1 MHAPD
6 RHVPVTSPFVKS
18 SRWLIPA
25 VVLLGLLA
33 GAAIVGRPTSIEG
46 DVPLP
51 LDAGSTTSTT
61 TAPTTVAPTPTTA
74 ATTPTTGDSTPDTS
88 AALVNTTTTTPPT
101 TAPDPASV
109 RVVVGNGSSRN
120 GLATSTA
127 DELTAAGYVDVVA
140 TNAISKSADTYI
152 VYRDGFQAAAAAVA
166 ELLEIPGERVL
177 PYIDAEV
184 TERDE
189 QGDVI
194 VVVGADR
201 AG

>member
-6 RHVPVTSPFVKS
+6 LPVPVASPFVKS

-33 GAAIVGRPTSIEG
+33 GAAIVGRPTATS
-46 DVPLP
+46 DLRLP

-61 TAPTTVAPTPTTA
+61 TAPTTLAPAPTPTTT
-74 ATTPTTGDSTPDTS
+74 TTPTTGDSTPDTS

-101 TAPDPASV
+101 TAPDPATV

-152 VYRDGFQAAAAAVA
+152 VYRDGFQAAAQAVA
-166 ELLEIPGERVL
+166 ELLDIPGERVL
-177 PYIDAEV
+177 PYIDAQV

>member
-1 MHAPD
+1 M
-6 RHVPVTSPFVKS
+6 HVPRRHRPVASPFVKS

-51 LDAGSTTSTT
+51 LDAGTTTSTT
-61 TAPTTVAPTPTTA
+61 VA
-74 ATTPTTGDSTPDTS
+74 ATTTTAPAPSTTADGDTTVTT
-88 AALVNTTTTTPPT
+88 AALVNTTTTVEQT
-101 TAPDPASV
+101 TTTVPDPATV

-120 GLATSTA
+120 GLATVTA
-127 DELTAAGYVDVVA
+127 DELVAAGYVDVVA
-140 TNAISKSADTYI
+140 TNAISKSADSYI
-152 VYRDGFQAAAAAVA
+152 VYREGFQAAAQAVA

-184 TERDE
+184 TERDD

-201 AG
+201 AV

>member
-1 MHAPD
+1 M
-6 RHVPVTSPFVKS
+6 KS

-25 VVLLGLLA
+25 VIALGLLA

-51 LDAGSTTSTT
+51 LDAGNTTTTVTTAAPTTTAAAPSTTS
-61 TAPTTVAPTPTTA
+61 
-74 ATTPTTGDSTPDTS
+74 GDSTDTT
-88 AALVNTTTTTPPT
+88 AALVNTTTTST
-101 TAPDPASV
+101 TTTVPAPDPASV

>member
-1 MHAPD
+1 MHAPT
-6 RHVPVTSPFVKS
+6 RSAAVASPSVKS

-25 VVLLGLLA
+25 VIALGLLA

-51 LDAGSTTSTT
+51 LDAGNTTTTVTTAAPTTTAAAPSTTS
-61 TAPTTVAPTPTTA
+61 
-74 ATTPTTGDSTPDTS
+74 GDSTDTT
-88 AALVNTTTTTPPT
+88 AALVNTTTTST
-101 TAPDPASV
+101 TTTVPAPDPASV
-109 RVVVGNGSSRN
+109 RVVVGNGSARN
-120 GLATSTA
+120 GLATTTA

>member
-1 MHAPD
+1 MHAPT
-6 RHVPVTSPFVKS
+6 RSAAVASPSVKS

-25 VVLLGLLA
+25 VIALGLLA

-51 LDAGSTTSTT
+51 LDAGNTTTTVTTAAPTTTAAAPSTTS
-61 TAPTTVAPTPTTA
+61 
-74 ATTPTTGDSTPDTS
+74 GDSTDTT
-88 AALVNTTTTTPPT
+88 AALVNTTTTST
-101 TAPDPASV
+101 TTTVPAPDPATV
-109 RVVVGNGSSRN
+109 RVVVGNGSARN
-120 GLATSTA
+120 GLATTTA
-127 DELTAAGYVDVVA
+127 EELIAVGYVDVVA
-140 TNAISKSADTYI
+140 TNAIGDSADSYI
-152 VYRDGFQAAAAAVA
+152 VYRDGFQAAALAVA
-166 ELLEIPGERVL
+166 EALGIPAERVL

>member
-1 MHAPD
+1 MHAPT
-6 RHVPVTSPFVKS
+6 RSAAVASPSVKS

-25 VVLLGLLA
+25 VIALGLLA

-51 LDAGSTTSTT
+51 LDAGNTT
-61 TAPTTVAPTPTTA
+61 TTVTPTTA
-74 ATTPTTGDSTPDTS
+74 APTTTAAAPSTTSGDSTDTT
-88 AALVNTTTTTPPT
+88 AALVNTTTTST
-101 TAPDPASV
+101 TTTVPAPDPATV
-109 RVVVGNGSSRN
+109 RVVVGNGSARN
-120 GLATSTA
+120 GLATTTA
-127 DELTAAGYVDVVA
+127 EELIAVGYVDVVA
-140 TNAISKSADTYI
+140 TNAIGDSPDSYI
-152 VYRDGFQAAAAAVA
+152 VYRDGFQAAALAVA
-166 ELLEIPGERVL
+166 EALDIPAERVL

-184 TERDE
+184 TERDD

>member
-1 MHAPD
+1 MHASD
-6 RHVPVTSPFVKS
+6 RPVPVASPFVKS

-61 TAPTTVAPTPTTA
+61 TAPTTVAPVPST
-74 ATTPTTGDSTPDTS
+74 TTGDGAPDTS

-101 TAPDPASV
+101 TTTAPDPATV

-120 GLATSTA
+120 GLATTTA

-140 TNAISKSADTYI
+140 TNAVSKSADTYI
-152 VYRDGFQAAAAAVA
+152 VYRDGFQAAAQAVA
-166 ELLEIPGERVL
+166 ELLDIPGERVL

-189 QGDVI
+189 QGDVL